1 MRVLITGGA
10 GFIGSYLAE
19 ALVARGDEAFVLD
32 DMSTGR
38 PENLGALAG
47 DPRLSLVVGS
57 ILDAALVE
65 KYVERVDQVYH
76 LAAAV
81 GVKLIVERPLDC
93 LRTNVA
99 GTEIV
104 VEQAARYQK
113 KLLLTSSSEIYG
125 KNAGGPLHEDDD
137 RILGSPLKSRWSYS
151 TAKALDEIL
160 AYTYWKESGLPV
172 AIARLFNAVGARQT
186 GAYGMVIP
194 RFVAQAMSG
203 EPVTVYGD
211 GSQTR
216 CFCHVSDIV
225 RGLIAL
231 MDEPR
236 AEGTVVN
243 LGSSEEISMT
253 GLAERVIALVGSA
266 STVAYIPYDQAYEA
280 GFEDMQRRVPD
291 TSRARDLIG
300 WRPTM
305 GLDDVIRDVISAEI
319 ARVGGLA
326 AAP

>member
-194 RFVAQAMSG
+194 RFVAQAMAG